1 MSRYPQFD
9 RDSLFIRPLHERV
22 HDLSL
27 DIMIP
32 LDVPNPLP
40 NEEGLKKTARRMVS
54 AEKNKRSVI
63 MGMGAHVIRAGTT
76 PHLVDLMER
85 GYLTHIACNGAGAIH
100 DFELA
105 LIGQTCESVPKY
117 ISSGEFGL
125 WRETSRL
132 NDIITRAARDRLRH
146 HL

>member
-76 PHLVDLMER
+76 PHLVGR
-85 GYLTHIACNGAGAIH
+85 RVKACRNTFRRENSAFGARRVG
-100 DFELA
+100 
-105 LIGQTCESVPKY
+105 
-117 ISSGEFGL
+117 
-125 WRETSRL
+125 
-132 NDIITRAARDRLRH
+132 
-146 HL
+146 